1 MKTNFNCL
9 LSSLLLLTMFSCSGP
24 KKVIWLDELD
34 LSVMKT
40 GWGTPQINKSFRETP
55 LLIGTQEYSR
65 GVGTTATSTL
75 LINVNGKGK
84 TFYSR
89 VGVDDCSNENGSVI
103 FYILGDKKILWESG
117 LMKKGDSA
125 KIADLDIRGISKIG
139 LLISDGGD
147 GNSNDYA
154 DWIDTKIEY
163 SGIVPS
169 VVPANIVSEGEIL
182 TPSAPAEP
190 RINGPKIYGM
200 RPGAPFLYRIPAT
213 GERPMSFE
221 VKGLPASLKLN
232 KETGIIS
239 GTIPSPG
246 RYPTTLIAKNSKGES
261 TRQFTIV
268 AGNTLALTPPMGWN
282 SWYIHYMRVSDSL
295 MRLSA
300 DAMISS
306 GMADYGYQY
315 VNIDDCWMRKENSG
329 DPDLDGPLRDGK
341 GTILPNKRFPD
352 MNGLTGYI
360 HSLGLKAGTYISPGP
375 TTCQGFAGSLG
386 FEKQDAVTFAKW
398 GFDFL
403 KYDWCSYG
411 SVVKG
416 RAVEDYVAP
425 YKLMW
430 DELQKLDRDIVFNL
444 CQYGMGEVWKWG
456 GEVGHSWRTTGD
468 LGLESS
474 STMPG
479 FFNIGM
485 SNARHNEYARP
496 GAWNDPDYIL
506 IGWVGSAN
514 SMGEGEKTKLTPDEQ
529 YMYMSMWSLMASPLI
544 FSGDMAKLDKFTL
557 NVLCNSEVIDINQDT
572 LGRQAKILKYADN
585 ELIMVKDLEDGSKAV
600 GLFYV
605 SGNPPVPADYFE
617 WEAQRAPKK
626 IKVSL
631 TELGIEGKAEVR
643 DVWRQKSLGSF
654 ESSFEADVP
663 WHGVVYIKIS
673 KE

>member
-1 MKTNFNCL
+1 MKTISNYS
-9 LSSLLLLTMFSCSGP
+9 LSCLLLLVMFSCSEP

-40 GWGTPQINKSFRETP
+40 GWGVPKVNKSFRDTP
-55 LLIGTQEYSR
+55 LIIGNQEFPR
-65 GVGTTATSTL
+65 GVGTTATSSL

-84 TFYSR
+84 TFHTG
-89 VGVDDCSNENGSVI
+89 VGVDNCSDERGSVN

-125 KIADLDIRGISKIG
+125 KIVDLDIRGVSKIG

-154 DWIDTKIEY
+154 DWIETKIEY
-163 SGIVPS
+163 SGIIPS
-169 VVPANIVSEGEIL
+169 VIPASIVSEGEIL

-200 RPGAPFLYRIPAT
+200 RPGSPFLYRIPVT
-213 GERPMSFE
+213 GERPMSFD
-221 VKGLPASLKLN
+221 VKDLPSSLKLN

-239 GTIPSPG
+239 GSISTHG
-246 RYPTTLIAKNSKGES
+246 RYTTTLIAKNSKGES
-261 TRQFTIV
+261 SRQFTIV
-268 AGNTLALTPPMGWN
+268 VGSTLALTPPMGWN

-300 DAMISS
+300 NVMISS

-315 VNIDDCWMRKENSG
+315 VNIDDCWMRKENSD
-329 DPDLDGPLRDGK
+329 DPDLGGPLRDKK
-341 GTILPNKRFPD
+341 GIILPNKRFPD
-352 MNGLTGYI
+352 MNKMTDYI

-386 FEKQDAVTFAKW
+386 FEKQDAKTFANW

-416 RAVEDYVAP
+416 RTLDDYKAP

-444 CQYGMGEVWKWG
+444 CQYGMGDSWKWA
-456 GEVGHSWRTTGD
+456 GEVGNSWRTTGD

-485 SNARHNEYARP
+485 SNAKHSEYARP

-557 NVLCNSEVIDINQDT
+557 NVLCNNEVIDINQDA
-572 LGRQAKILKYADN
+572 LGQQAKILKYADN

-617 WEAQRAPKK
+617 WEAQRAPRK
-626 IKVSL
+626 IKVNLS
-631 TELGIEGKAEVR
+631 ELGINGKADVR
-643 DVWRQKSLGSF
+643 DVWRQNSMGSF
-654 ESSFEADVP
+654 ENTFEADVP
-663 WHGVVYIKIS
+663 WHGVVFVKIS